1 MRSNGFKI
9 GKIFGIEI
17 FIDYSWFIIFVLI
30 TWLLAAQFFS
40 SFNPQASIL
49 INIILG
55 TITSLLFFASVLTHE
70 LAHSIAAKRNGIKVN
85 RITLFLFG
93 GISELFEEP
102 TSAKTEFKVA
112 IVGPLTSFLLAALFG
127 LLYLVFRSHANLIN
141 FTLVFS
147 TLAEINLLLGFFN
160 LLPGFPLDGG
170 RILRSI
176 VWAVNKNLKNS
187 TYIATLGG
195 RIVAIIIVFI
205 GILRGITTD
214 FFGGVW
220 LILIGLFLYQAA
232 GQSYLELLIRLA
244 LEKVRIKE
252 IMNPN
257 IVSVSPFLTIND
269 LIEEY
274 FIKYNYI
281 TLPVIRNNVIVGTI
295 SLDDIRNSSEDLESA
310 SRVHEVMKQ
319 NTNNLYL
326 EQEDKVLDAL
336 KQMVAHKVSFISVRN
351 HDHDQLIGILTLDD
365 IAKYLSDK
373 NVI

>member
-9 GKIFGIEI
+9 GKVFGIEI

-30 TWLLAAQFFS
+30 TWLLAAQFFP
-40 SFNPQASIL
+40 SFNSNASVFT
-49 INIILG
+49 NIVLG
-55 TITSLLFFASVLTHE
+55 TITSLLFFSSVLIHE
-70 LAHSIAAKRNGIKVN
+70 LAHSIVANRNGIKVD

-102 TSAKTEFKVA
+102 TSAKVEFKIA

-127 LLYLVFRSHANLIN
+127 LLYLIFRSHANLIN

-176 VWAVNKNLKNS
+176 VWAVNKNLKDS

-195 RIVAIIIVFI
+195 RIVAITIVLV
-205 GILRGITTD
+205 GVLRGVTTD

-232 GQSYLELLIRLA
+232 GQSYLELLIRMA

-274 FIKYNYI
+274 FLKYDYV
-281 TLPVIRNNVIVGTI
+281 TLPVIRDNVIVGTI
-295 SLDDIRNSSEDLESA
+295 SLDDIRSNSEDLESMT
-310 SRVHEVMKQ
+310 RVHEVMRH
-319 NTNNLYL
+319 NVNNLYL
-326 EQEDKVLDAL
+326 QQEDRVLTAL
-336 KQMVAHKVSFISVRN
+336 KQMVSSKVSFISVR
-351 HDHDQLIGILTLDD
+351 DHDQLIGILTLDD
-365 IAKYLSDK
+365 IAKYLSDQK
-373 NVI
+373 VI

>member
-1 MRSNGFKI
+1 MIMRSNGFKI
-9 GKIFGIEI
+9 GKVFGIEI
-17 FIDYSWFIIFVLI
+17 FIDYSWFIIFILI
-30 TWLLAAQFFS
+30 TWLLAAQFFP
-40 SFNPQASIL
+40 SFNPHASIFT
-49 INIILG
+49 NIILG
-55 TITSLLFFASVLTHE
+55 TVTSLLFFTSVLTHE
-70 LAHSIAAKRNGIKVN
+70 LAHSIVAKRNGIEVN

-102 TSAKTEFKVA
+102 TNAKIEFKVA
-112 IVGPLTSFLLAALFG
+112 IIGPLTSFLLAALFG
-127 LLYLVFRSHANLIN
+127 LLYLIFRSHANLIN

-176 VWAVNKNLKNS
+176 VWAINKNLKNS

-195 RIVAIIIVFI
+195 RIVAITIVLI
-205 GILRGITTD
+205 GVLRGITTD

-232 GQSYLELLIRLA
+232 GQSYLELLIHMA

-274 FIKYNYI
+274 FLKYDYI
-281 TLPVIRNNVIVGTI
+281 TLPVIMDNEVVGTI
-295 SLDDIRNSSEDLESA
+295 SLDDIRNNSEDLESMI
-310 SRVHEVMKQ
+310 RVHEIMKP

-326 EQEDKVLDAL
+326 QQEDKVLNAL
-336 KQMVAHKVSFISVRN
+336 KQMISSRVSFVSVR
-351 HDHDQLIGILTLDD
+351 DHNQLIGVLTLDD
-365 IAKYLSDK
+365 IAKYLSDQK
-373 NVI
+373 VI